1 MVRASRPASTPA
13 AGPLGAAPGATGA
26 ARAGAGSDAVRS
38 ALTAWAGPGTAL
50 RRDLP
55 WRRTRDPWAVLVSEV
70 MLQQTQVAR
79 VIPAWRAFLERWPTV
94 SAMADTELADVLV
107 AWQGLGYPRRARAL
121 WALARRVEADHGG
134 VIPSDPA
141 ALLALPGV
149 GPYTA
154 RAVLAFAFE
163 ADGVGVLDTNT
174 ARVLAR
180 ALAGRRMARS
190 EAQALAD
197 ALTPPGGSWWWNQA
211 MLDLGALHC
220 VPTRPRCAT
229 CPLLTTCRWV
239 ASGGPDPATGSAGVS
254 VRQAPFRGSDREL
267 RGAILRALGAGPRRG
282 DELEAAV
289 RPVCDDPGRIAR
301 LLDALAADGLV
312 SVEVSG
318 DRLTARLGH

>member
-1 MVRASRPASTPA
+1 V
-13 AGPLGAAPGATGA
+13 
-26 ARAGAGSDAVRS
+26 
-38 ALTAWAGPGTAL
+38 

-79 VIPAWRAFLERWPTV
+79 VVPAWRSFLERWPTV
-94 SAMADTELADVLV
+94 SALAAAELADVLV

-121 WALARRVEADHGG
+121 WALARRVEAEHGG
-134 VIPSDPA
+134 AIPSDPV

-180 ALAGRRMARS
+180 AVAGRRMARS

-197 ALTPPGGSWWWNQA
+197 ALSPPGGSWWWNQA

-220 VPTRPRCAT
+220 APARPRCAT

-254 VRQAPFRGSDREL
+254 VRQAPFRGSDRQV
-267 RGAILRALGAGPRRG
+267 RGAILRALGAGPLRG

-289 RPVCDDPGRIAR
+289 RPVCDDPRRVVR

-312 SVEVSG
+312 RIDLDVAQGRSG
-318 DRLTARLGH
+318 GGLTARLGH